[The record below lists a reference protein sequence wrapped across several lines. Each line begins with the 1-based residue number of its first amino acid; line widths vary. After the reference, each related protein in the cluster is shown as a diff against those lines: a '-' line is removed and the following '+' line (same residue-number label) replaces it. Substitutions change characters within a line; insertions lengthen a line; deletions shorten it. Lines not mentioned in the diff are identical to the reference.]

1 MKKPTKSLARRVL
14 ANLPRAAAA
23 CALAGLLCG
32 CAGPQ
37 LGDYAAQQPAFDLQ
51 QYFNGRVLAHGMFSD
66 RNGRV
71 LRRFTVSMDCQWVG
85 DSGTLDEQFVYDDGE
100 RQRRVWRLKKLADG
114 SFVGNADDV
123 LGQALGA
130 ASGAAFNWR
139 YTLKL
144 PVDGTVYE
152 VQFDDWMHRIDSHS
166 VLNKAVMRKFG
177 FALGEV
183 TLAFQKQ

>member
-1 MKKPTKSLARRVL
+1 LTRC
-14 ANLPRAAAA
+14 AAA
-23 CALAGLLCG
+23 CALAGLLSG
-32 CAGPQ
+32 CAAPQ
-37 LGDYAAQQPAFDLQ
+37 LADYAGELPAFDLQ

-71 LRRFTVSMDCQWVG
+71 LRRFTVTMDCQWRG

-100 RQRRVWRLKKLADG
+100 RQRRVWRLTKQADG
-114 SFVGNADDV
+114 SFVGGADDV
-123 LGQALGA
+123 VGQALGA
-130 ASGAAFNWR
+130 TAGAAFNWR

-144 PVDGTVYE
+144 PVNGTVYE
-152 VQFDDWMHRIDSHS
+152 VQFDDWMHRIDSQT

-183 TLAFQKQ
+183 TLAFQKE